1 MEKKG
6 ELIEFIIKLVYFI
19 FSMIAFVFIVKNVIT
34 MFPLYRIYQYDEQEI
49 YNAIYKTSFG
59 PIVENMGVIEV
70 IDSSMILNIIL
81 AFIKNLNWLE
91 VVFLVLTMI
100 MTFVFFLFIKWHFI
114 ETYLKLTGYLLFT
127 YLGKY
132 LFFALSIL
140 FFYKNDIASF
150 SFSIIIGTSLYLI
163 LSIIELFIISLFI
176 IKFILNLRM
185 DLKIIYSH

>member
-1 MEKKG
+1 
-6 ELIEFIIKLVYFI
+6 
-19 FSMIAFVFIVKNVIT
+19 

-49 YNAIYKTSFG
+49 YNAIYKTPFG

-70 IDSSMILNIIL
+70 IDSSMVLNTLL
-81 AFIKNLNWLE
+81 AFIKNLKWLE
-91 VVFLVLTMI
+91 IVFLVLTMI

-140 FFYKNDIASF
+140 FFYKDDIASF

-163 LSIIELFIISLFI
+163 LSIIELFILSLFI

-185 DLKIIYSH
+185 DLKTIYSH